1 MDLKKLLGDELYN
14 QLMEKLGDKKVVIFN
29 EGDMLS
35 KEEVANIIE
44 ENKQYKTQLEERDLQ
59 FKELKVNAIGNE
71 QLISKITE
79 LENLNKA
86 TKEEYEAK
94 IITIKKDTAIDLKLK
109 DEKAK
114 NTKAVKALLD
124 LTKVTLDG
132 EKLIGLDE
140 QVKSLKETDSYLF
153 GEDSIKGIE
162 PNLETNPLSPEYK
175 NNPWKEET
183 FNLTAQGR
191 ILKENPELAKKLMQ
205 VAK

>member
-14 QLMEKLGDKKVVIFN
+14 QLMEKIGDKKVVIFN

-35 KEEVANIIE
+35 KEEVANIVE
-44 ENKQYKTQLEERDLQ
+44 ENTQYKIQLEERDLQ
-59 FKELKVNAIGNE
+59 LKELKVNAVGNE

-86 TKEEYEAK
+86 TKEEYETN

-114 NTKAVKALLD
+114 NIKAVKALLD
-124 LTKVTLDG
+124 LNKVTLDG

-153 GEDSIKGIE
+153 GEDIIKGIE

-175 NNPWKEET
+175 NNPWKKET

-191 ILKENPELAKKLMQ
+191 ILKEDPELAKKLMQ
-205 VAK
+205 AAK